1 MAKGAIFIGWGEPF
15 PTYREKAL
23 KVFSE
28 AMQFNKRLQQQGEI
42 DSFEPVILDYH
53 GGDLSGFTLLRGDRD
68 KLSRL
73 RTNPEF
79 MSLIVKCAL
88 VVKDIGVID
97 AFNGDAAEARLA
109 DYQKQMSN
117 VG

>member
-53 GGDLSGFTLLRGDRD
+53 GDE
-68 KLSRL
+68 LSRL

-88 VVKDIGVID
+88 VVKDVGVID
-97 AFNGDAAEARLA
+97 AFNGDAAEARIA
-109 DYQKQMSN
+109 DYQKQML
-117 VG
+117 